1 MNRTSQGATGNA
13 TSSAADRA
21 VASVV
26 TDLDQTRRN
35 VAALGSA
42 IHAAQVTASPPLAR
56 AVQAQ
61 QNLYDRIEAEFG
73 LLTSAEAADRM
84 GSRAV
89 ARRNAASA
97 ARNDG
102 RLVALRRGRYL
113 LYPGFQFSSDG
124 IRPVIGELWS
134 LAREHGWS
142 EVSLIEW
149 LVAPTTYLSDR
160 RPADLLDE
168 PDRLLAVAR
177 EALGISW

>member
-1 MNRTSQGATGNA
+1 MKRTSQVPDTS
-13 TSSAADRA
+13 TSSGADRA

-61 QNLYDRIEAEFG
+61 QNLYDEIDAEFG
-73 LLTSAEAADRM
+73 LLTSAEVADRM

-89 ARRNAASA
+89 ARRNAATA
-97 ARNDG
+97 ARSDG

-113 LYPGFQFSSDG
+113 LYPAFQLSSDG
-124 IRPVIGELWS
+124 VRPVIGELWAV
-134 LAREHGWS
+134 AREHGWG

-149 LVAPTTYLSDR
+149 LVAPTTYLSGR
-160 RPADLLDE
+160 RPVDFLEE
-168 PDRLLAVAR
+168 PDWLLAIAR
-177 EALGISW
+177 ESLGISW